1 MGVGVS
7 VVSVLVPVLVLHRV
21 SFFLQSA
28 LFVVGAR
35 RLRGVGLRTAALHSA
50 GVAYV

>member
-1 MGVGVS
+1 MS
-7 VVSVLVPVLVLHRV
+7 VVPVPVLVLELHRV

-35 RLRGVGLRTAALHSA
+35 RLRRTAAFHSE

>member
-7 VVSVLVPVLVLHRV
+7 VVPVLVRVLHRV

-35 RLRGVGLRTAALHSA
+35 RLRAAGLRTAALHSA

>member
-7 VVSVLVPVLVLHRV
+7 VVPVPVPVQVLHRV

-35 RLRGVGLRTAALHSA
+35 RLRGTAALHSA
-50 GVAYV
+50 EVAYG

>member
-7 VVSVLVPVLVLHRV
+7 VVPVPVQVQVLHRV
-21 SFFLQSA
+21 SLA

-35 RLRGVGLRTAALHSA
+35 RLRGTAALHSA
-50 GVAYV
+50 GVAYE

>member
-7 VVSVLVPVLVLHRV
+7 VVPVLELHRV

-35 RLRGVGLRTAALHSA
+35 RLRAAGLRTAALHSA

>member
-7 VVSVLVPVLVLHRV
+7 VVPVLVLVLELHRV

-35 RLRGVGLRTAALHSA
+35 RLRRTAALPSA
-50 GVAYV
+50 GVAYG

>member
-7 VVSVLVPVLVLHRV
+7 VVPVLVLHR
-21 SFFLQSA
+21 LQSA

-35 RLRGVGLRTAALHSA
+35 RLRAAGLRTAALHSA

>member
-7 VVSVLVPVLVLHRV
+7 VVPVPVQVLHRV
-21 SFFLQSA
+21 SLA

-35 RLRGVGLRTAALHSA
+35 RLRRTAALHSA

>member
-7 VVSVLVPVLVLHRV
+7 VVQVQVRVPHRV
-21 SFFLQSA
+21 SFFLQSS
-28 LFVVGAR
+28 LIVVGAR
-35 RLRGVGLRTAALHSA
+35 RLRGTAAFHSE

>member
-7 VVSVLVPVLVLHRV
+7 AVLVPVLVLHRV

-35 RLRGVGLRTAALHSA
+35 RLRRTAALHSA

>member
-7 VVSVLVPVLVLHRV
+7 VVLVPVLVLHRV

-35 RLRGVGLRTAALHSA
+35 RLRGTAAFHSE

>member
-7 VVSVLVPVLVLHRV
+7 VVLVLVLHRV

-35 RLRGVGLRTAALHSA
+35 RLRGTAAFHSE

>member
-7 VVSVLVPVLVLHRV
+7 VVLVLVLHRV

-35 RLRGVGLRTAALHSA
+35 RLRGTAAFHSA
-50 GVAYV
+50 GVTYV

>member
-7 VVSVLVPVLVLHRV
+7 VVPVLEFHRV

-35 RLRGVGLRTAALHSA
+35 RLRRTAALHSA

>member
-7 VVSVLVPVLVLHRV
+7 VVPVQVQVQVLHRV

-35 RLRGVGLRTAALHSA
+35 RLRGTAALHSA
-50 GVAYV
+50 EVAYG

>member
-7 VVSVLVPVLVLHRV
+7 VVLVPVLHRV

-35 RLRGVGLRTAALHSA
+35 GLRAAGLRSAALHSE

>member
-7 VVSVLVPVLVLHRV
+7 VVLVLVRVLVLHRV

-35 RLRGVGLRTAALHSA
+35 RLRGTAALHSA
-50 GVAYV
+50 GVAYG

>member
-7 VVSVLVPVLVLHRV
+7 VVPVLVLVLHRV

-35 RLRGVGLRTAALHSA
+35 RLRAAGLRTAAIHSA
-50 GVAYV
+50 GVV

>member
-1 MGVGVS
+1 MVVGVS
-7 VVSVLVPVLVLHRV
+7 VVLVQVLVLHRV
-21 SFFLQSA
+21 SFFLHSA

-35 RLRGVGLRTAALHSA
+35 RLRAAGLRTAAFHSA

>member
-7 VVSVLVPVLVLHRV
+7 VVLVQVQVLHRV

-35 RLRGVGLRTAALHSA
+35 RLRAAGLRTAALHSA